1 MPDLASAIARAYAA
15 RMPTVSA
22 PFRQGPSLRIEELA
36 ITNFRTFRER
46 TVIPF
51 RGDASEA
58 DAIATF
64 HGDNGSGKSNAI
76 AALSDFFDA
85 ALLCL
90 QSEEGEFLMDWDSS
104 VMRGGVSFHLSYRDR
119 PAGADGATDVEVRFV
134 DPRLGCLRI
143 RFIPSGEQARIRLER
158 LARVAAAPL
167 KEDGEPAH
175 SERFQGI
182 ANNDRDLF
190 LTWLR
195 TPFGPGGYPVAIL
208 DARRR
213 ASWLEGYAGQTS
225 LLPAALA
232 NELFEHRTAF
242 RPELRESWRM
252 FTKVLERFATLRG
265 KEVSIERIA
274 EREPP
279 VLILEERGRSVL
291 RLEELSSGEQQLL
304 VLCAAVVLANAGILV
319 IEEPELS
326 LDHRNQMLLQ
336 EILQEQVDAGRLD
349 QVILESHVAAF
360 DGPSVIRFRRGPAGN
375 TEVGR
380 EPSAGEAQ
388 REIASKAK
396 AHGAKQ
402 RWVTRE
408 GYTQLPENMRE
419 DLRLDTGGH
428 VWFLKNQS
436 RWEAWPEDEL
446 AKFLSDDEPEKRVL
460 SCE

>member
-1 MPDLASAIARAYAA
+1 
-15 RMPTVSA
+15 MPTVST

-51 RGDASEA
+51 RGEALEA

-76 AALSDFFDA
+76 AALAKFFETSTV
-85 ALLCL
+85 CL
-90 QSEEGEFLMDWDSS
+90 RKGELTLAWDNIHPID
-104 VMRGGVSFHLSYRDR
+104 GQPFCIPYRDR
-119 PAGADGATDVEVRFV
+119 PTGADGPTVIEVRFA
-134 DPRLGCLRI
+134 DARLGTLRTVLA
-143 RFIPSGEQARIRLER
+143 PSGKNVRVQLER
-158 LARVAAAPL
+158 FEDVGVPDGGSPQPGFNPL
-167 KEDGEPAH
+167 LNKEV
-175 SERFQGI
+175 
-182 ANNDRDLF
+182 RDSF
-190 LTWLR
+190 LTSLES
-195 TPFGPGGYPVAIL
+195 PFGPSSNPISIL
-208 DARRR
+208 NARRR
-213 ASWLEGYAGQTS
+213 ASWQWSPEKGS
-225 LLPAALA
+225 LLPSGLA
-232 NELFEHRTAF
+232 EELLRRRTALH
-242 RPELRESWRM
+242 PELRESWRG
-252 FTKVLERFATLRG
+252 FVKVLERFAVFAE
-265 KEVSIERIA
+265 KEVSIDRLA
-274 EREPP
+274 ADTPP
-279 VLILEERGRSVL
+279 ELILEERGRSVL
-291 RLEELSSGEQQLL
+291 RLGELSSGEQQIM
-304 VLCAAVVLANAGILV
+304 VICAAILLSNAAIFVL
-319 IEEPELS
+319 EEPELS
-326 LDHRNQMLLQ
+326 LDHKNQRLLQ
-336 EILQEQVDAGRLD
+336 EILQEQVDAGRID

-375 TEVGR
+375 TEVTR

-388 REIASKAK
+388 REIASQAK

-460 SCE
+460 SCD